1 MFTLSSINHSEI
13 NHRDAKGCPS
23 FYQRAQIHWR
33 KFHALNSSFS
43 VSQAVSPYSTM
54 CMTVVVLCSPDAVPT
69 QNLLLNQC
77 PYSSHQ
83 ELNLTSEFN
92 TLTETMKCHLAA
104 IQTYNNGTLLSAAI
118 SQDTQLTLVAP
129 NKRKLTGWEIHY
141 GLISHPLCLCVIP
154 RSNSDMWW
162 LPNGCRLGD
171 EMHGCV
177 ADRGLSVRH
186 PKSWVA
192 HKERPVKA

>member
-141 GLISHPLCLCVIP
+141 GLISHPLCLSVWSPDQTATCDGFQMAVGLAMRCTGVSLTVASLCATQNP
-154 RSNSDMWW
+154 E
-162 LPNGCRLGD
+162 LPIK
-171 EMHGCV
+171 
-177 ADRGLSVRH
+177 RGQ
-186 PKSWVA
+186 
-192 HKERPVKA
+192 